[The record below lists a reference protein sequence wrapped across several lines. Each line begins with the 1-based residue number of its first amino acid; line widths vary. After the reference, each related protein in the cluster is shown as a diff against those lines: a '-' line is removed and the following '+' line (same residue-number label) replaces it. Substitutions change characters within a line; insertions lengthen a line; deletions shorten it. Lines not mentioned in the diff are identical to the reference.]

1 MLLCLYVYGGSVSHD
16 FVGVV
21 TIGWMLTSAV
31 LKADYSVCLQLLLKY
46 PAPDE
51 AHGPHT
57 FVDDAAYLRGHLDA
71 QGGATLVMK
80 YTGKMPTVSKS
91 PEGSRPSTPSF
102 RNFASL
108 RPRGL
113 GVRSPSSFVNQQ
125 NGVEALFQ
133 GAAKGARGVFERGEK
148 LGINQAVRDAMGEIR
163 KNVQGFNEAKQVPT
177 SPREIISDEAAAN
190 ALVAMER
197 RNQQLA
203 CMLDDTVSS
212 LKAISAAKWDNKADE
227 RTKNLELLEVAT
239 AKIQFVK
246 IYLEDSTMEVPDVE
260 APVEDVDRMETD
272 EKPAPAKEDTKGDEV
287 DVSQLSLDEKPE
299 TKKEQPSSSKS
310 PGPTPTSPTSDPLS
324 APATSAVRPGAVPTR
339 STLAQSSFSWMLE
352 PDQSSPTRES
362 RIASKSPP
370 TTTHKKRPSNNMS
383 RDRNA
388 FLFGEVTNDTEGRDP
403 LKDDI
408 FGMETFRK
416 SK

>member
-1 MLLCLYVYGGSVSHD
+1 M
-16 FVGVV
+16 
-21 TIGWMLTSAV
+21 ILTEPV
-31 LKADYSVCLQLLLKY
+31 LEADYSVCLQLLLKY

-51 AHGPHT
+51 SHGPHT
-57 FVDDAAYLRGHLDA
+57 FVDDAVYLQGHMHA

-80 YTGKMPTVSKS
+80 YTGRMPTVPKTPDS
-91 PEGSRPSTPSF
+91 SRPSTPSF

-113 GVRSPSSFVNQQ
+113 GGRSPSSFINQQ

-163 KNVQGFNEAKQVPT
+163 KNVQGFNESKPVPNL
-177 SPREIISDEAAAN
+177 PREVLSEEVAAT
-190 ALVAMER
+190 ALAAMER

-203 CMLDDTVSS
+203 CMLGDTVSS
-212 LKAISAAKWDNKADE
+212 LKAISAANVDDSAE
-227 RTKNLELLEVAT
+227 ARTKNLELIEVAA

-246 IYLEDSTMEVPDVE
+246 IYLEDSTMEVPDVD
-260 APVEDVDRMETD
+260 APVDNTERMDTN
-272 EKPAPAKEDTKGDEV
+272 EKPTSVQKDVKADDV
-287 DVSQLSLDEKPE
+287 DVSQLSLEEKPQAVE
-299 TKKEQPSSSKS
+299 EQQSTSKS
-310 PGPTPTSPTSDPLS
+310 TELPPTSPSDPLS
-324 APATSAVRPGAVPTR
+324 TAAPVATRPGAVPTR

-352 PDQSSPTRES
+352 PDESSSKRDS
-362 RIASKSPP
+362 RVTSKSPP
-370 TTTHKKRPSNNMS
+370 ATAHKKRPSNSAS

-408 FGMETFRK
+408 FGLETLRR

>member
-1 MLLCLYVYGGSVSHD
+1 MLE
-16 FVGVV
+16 
-21 TIGWMLTSAV
+21 
-31 LKADYSVCLQLLLKY
+31 ADYSVCLQLLLKY
-46 PAPDE
+46 PAPDK

-57 FVDDAAYLRGHLDA
+57 FVDDAVYLQNHLNA

-80 YTGKMPTVSKS
+80 YTGKMPTVTKS
-91 PEGSRPSTPSF
+91 PEASRPSTPSF

-113 GVRSPSSFVNQQ
+113 GVRSPSTFINQQ

-163 KNVQGFNEAKQVPT
+163 KNVQGFNESKQMPVT
-177 SPREIISDEAAAN
+177 SREVLSDQGAVAALA
-190 ALVAMER
+190 AMER

-212 LKAISAAKWDNKADE
+212 LKAISAATKDEASDTKA
-227 RTKNLELLEVAT
+227 KNLELIEVAA

-246 IYLEDSTMEVPDVE
+246 IYLEDSTMEVPDVDVPVDE
-260 APVEDVDRMETD
+260 ADRMDTD
-272 EKPAPAKEDTKGDEV
+272 EKPQEPQSARKHVKSPPTKTGAQIENV
-287 DVSQLSLDEKPE
+287 DVSQLSLDEDPKLPNSGP
-299 TKKEQPSSSKS
+299 QSSKS
-310 PGPTPTSPTSDPLS
+310 PEPTASDPLAATA
-324 APATSAVRPGAVPTR
+324 APLAARPAPVPTR

-352 PDQSSPTRES
+352 PDESSPTRES
-362 RIASKSPP
+362 RLASKSPP
-370 TTTHKKRPSNNMS
+370 SSAHKKRPSNNLS

-408 FGMETFRK
+408 FGMEMLKK